1 MDFSEI
7 VKKYNNDT
15 ATPEEVQYVEETVN
29 QARSVARTRLKG
41 DKHVGFG
48 RRVKRFFVKL
58 MIIIL
63 IIAGLGIYGYIA
75 VSNYA
80 KENMHITRNEAD
92 NRVAEFVRADLGLLS
107 NQVEIVKSKR
117 RTVMTFPFQR
127 SYYLYEYEI
136 KTSGRGTYYLTVDT
150 YSELIEYAKIAK

>member
-41 DKHVGFG
+41 DKHVSFG
-48 RRVKRFFVKL
+48 RKVKRFFIKL
-58 MIIIL
+58 MVILL
-63 IIAGLGIYGYIA
+63 IIAGLAIYGYIA

-80 KENMHITRNEAD
+80 KENMHITRSEAD

-107 NQVEIVKSKR
+107 NQVEVVNSSR
-117 RTVMTFPFQR
+117 RTVITFPMSR
-127 SYYLYEYEI
+127 SYYLYEYEV
-136 KTSGRGTYYLTVDT
+136 KTSGRGTFYLTVDT
-150 YSELIEYAKIAK
+150 YSELIEYAKINR